1 MKILITNDDGIDA
14 RGIIALA
21 KKISKKHEVIVVA
34 PREQK
39 SASSH
44 SISIHSPIKIREEQI
59 DKGFKSYSLVGT
71 PADCTQAGLSLLGEN
86 IDLVISGVNRGLNCG
101 TDILYSGTV
110 SAAIEGAI
118 YSVPSIAISMEVDW
132 SREDEDYTKAVNWV
146 SRIVDIAEKS
156 YLKDNVVLNIN
167 VPDVK
172 EEEIKGFK
180 VCRLGKSTYKTDYI
194 LIEENEDKIYMTKG
208 TRNNILEDDSDLY
221 FLSEGYVTLTPL
233 HFDFTNFKI
242 LDEVKNI
249 FEDKVMEEWK
259 TKR

>member
-1 MKILITNDDGIDA
+1 MRILITNDDGINA

-21 KKISKKHEVIVVA
+21 KEIAKKHEIIVVA

-44 SISIHSPIKIREEQI
+44 SISIHNPIKIREEKL
-59 DKGFKSYSLVGT
+59 DSNFKSYSLVGT

-86 IDLVISGVNRGLNCG
+86 IDLVISGINRGLNCG

-118 YSVPSIAISMEVDW
+118 YSVPSIAISMDVDW
-132 SREDEDYTKAVNWV
+132 NREDEDYSKAAKWA
-146 SRIVDIAEKS
+146 SKIVDVAEKN
-156 YLKDNVVLNIN
+156 YLKNNVVLNVN
-167 VPDVK
+167 VPNIKD
-172 EEEIKGFK
+172 EDIKGLK

-194 LIEENEDKIYMTKG
+194 LVEENEDKVYITKG
-208 TRNNILEDDSDLY
+208 TRNDISEDDSDLY
-221 FLSEGYVTLTPL
+221 FLSQGYVTLTPL
-233 HFDFTNFKI
+233 HFDFTNFRI

-249 FEDKVMEEWK
+249 FEDKLMKV
-259 TKR
+259 